1 MQEDSLIQLIKIA
14 IVSPD
19 RKQLYLSAVPK
30 MTAEEKLLFG
40 IQLWKNV
47 LDKSSQMAKA
57 KLEIMIEN
65 MSETGETYS
74 EKDFLNVREQ
84 ILNDLMRKKL
94 HVNDEA
100 SINQL
105 RSQLATLPLQ

>member
-1 MQEDSLIQLIKIA
+1 
-14 IVSPD
+14 
-19 RKQLYLSAVPK
+19 

-65 MSETGETYS
+65 MSETGEQYS
-74 EKDFLNVREQ
+74 EKDFLNVREE
-84 ILNDLMRKKL
+84 IINDLMRKKL
-94 HVNDEA
+94 RVDDQSE
-100 SINQL
+100 IDRL
-105 RSQLATLPLQ
+105 RTQLAQLPLE

>member
-1 MQEDSLIQLIKIA
+1 MKEDSLIQLIKVA

-19 RKQLYLSAVPK
+19 RRELYLSAVPK

-65 MSETGETYS
+65 MSETGEQYS
-74 EKDFLNVREQ
+74 EKDFLNVREE
-84 ILNDLMRKKL
+84 IINDLMRKKL
-94 HVNDEA
+94 RVDDQSE
-100 SINQL
+100 IDRL
-105 RSQLATLPLQ
+105 RTQLAQLPLE